1 LANQLAYGPSPG
13 KPGYIFKACG
23 AMTTPPWG
31 VIIINK
37 HRRYS
42 KDTRFGSKPSSR
54 CCDFGARTGDPPPP
68 GGRGCIH
75 IRIEVLITTAV
86 WGTTMFWVKPDRAFA
101 RTHLPL
107 RDHLHGFFEKKMR
120 VHLHRFKVCTDAS
133 SPPCSLSWFL
143 REKRRAH
150 LLTICLVCSY
160 SGSYKAGVNEQ
171 DRQCD
176 KTE

>member
-1 LANQLAYGPSPG
+1 
-13 KPGYIFKACG
+13 
-23 AMTTPPWG
+23 MTTPPWG

-86 WGTTMFWVKPDRAFA
+86 WGSPGPRRCSGSSLTA
-101 RTHLPL
+101 RLHAHIFPSEITCMVSSKKNACSLTSIQG
-107 RDHLHGFFEKKMR
+107 LHGRIFPSVFTFMVSSRKK
-120 VHLHRFKVCTDAS
+120 A
-133 SPPCSLSWFL
+133 CSLTN
-143 REKRRAH
+143 H
-150 LLTICLVCSY
+150 LLGLLVFRKLQGRS
-160 SGSYKAGVNEQ
+160 
-171 DRQCD
+171 
-176 KTE
+176 

>member
-1 LANQLAYGPSPG
+1 MAPPQGSRG
-13 KPGYIFKACG
+13 CIFKACG

-86 WGTTMFWVKPDRAFA
+86 WGSPGPRRCSGSSLTA
-101 RTHLPL
+101 RLHAHIFPSEITCMASSKKNACSLTSIQG
-107 RDHLHGFFEKKMR
+107 LHGRIFPSVFTFMVSSRKK
-120 VHLHRFKVCTDAS
+120 A
-133 SPPCSLSWFL
+133 CSLTN
-143 REKRRAH
+143 H
-150 LLTICLVCSY
+150 LLGLLVFRELQGRS
-160 SGSYKAGVNEQ
+160 
-171 DRQCD
+171 
-176 KTE
+176 

>member
-1 LANQLAYGPSPG
+1 MAPPQGSRG
-13 KPGYIFKACG
+13 CIFKACG

-86 WGTTMFWVKPDRAFA
+86 WGSPGRRCSGSSLTA
-101 RTHLPL
+101 R
-107 RDHLHGFFEKKMR
+107 LHAHIFPSEITCMVSSKKMR

-176 KTE
+176 KPE